1 LATVLGCV
9 LYLGWL
15 APWTLLTV
23 MLLALPL
30 FVGYWQL
37 QRHTNHLLH
46 TMLAIRDQIF
56 NFYRDLTDG
65 LKELKLHQQRLS
77 DFYHMH
83 LQPLLE
89 QGQAPSIRYHRFHFL
104 AQSVNQ
110 FTYFIIIL
118 GLLLSNQWLNTPLE
132 VLGAYAIMILYL
144 KTATMTLISALPR
157 WSEAQTTLRQ
167 MEALG
172 FTLSAPTPIKA
183 LTGLRPAT
191 EPVQID
197 LQGLTYAYSHIAEE
211 HSFHLGPLDCSLR
224 SGEIVFI
231 TGGNGSGKTTFLKM
245 LIGLY
250 TPETGHMVWNGRP
263 VTPET
268 LEEYRQNFAVI
279 FAEPYL
285 FAHLLGLSW
294 ENLDQRAQVWLY
306 LQHQR

>member
-1 LATVLGCV
+1 
-9 LYLGWL
+9 
-15 APWTLLTV
+15 

-37 QRHTNHLLH
+37 QRHTSQILH
-46 TMLAIRDQIF
+46 TVLAIRDQF
-56 NFYRDLTDG
+56 FSYYRDLTDG

-77 DFYHMH
+77 DFYHTH

-89 QGQAPSIRYHRFHFL
+89 QAQASSIRYYRFHFL
-104 AQSVNQ
+104 AQSVNH

-118 GLLLSNQWLNTPLE
+118 GLLLSNQWLHTPLE

-167 MEALG
+167 IEALG

-183 LTGLRPAT
+183 LTGLCPVPG
-191 EPVQID
+191 PVQID
-197 LQGLTYAYSHIAEE
+197 LQGLTYAYFHAPEE
-211 HSFHLGPLDCSLR
+211 HSFHLGPLNCSLR

-231 TGGNGSGKTTFLKM
+231 TGGNGSGKTTFLKL

-250 TPETGHMVWNGRP
+250 TSETGHMVWNGRP

-285 FAHLLGLSW
+285 FAHLLGLTW
-294 ENLDQRAQVWLY
+294 GNLDQRAQVWLKQ
-306 LQHQR
+306 LQL